1 MDAALRNT
9 AHGHN
14 LESISRE
21 RIDRHPS
28 YPPNLLISSPST
40 SSSCIVCS
48 SFIMLVLFETAAGF
62 ALFKVLD
69 EGKLREQD
77 DLWKE
82 FETPDK
88 AQKMYFIYL
97 TS

>member
-1 MDAALRNT
+1 
-9 AHGHN
+9 
-14 LESISRE
+14 
-21 RIDRHPS
+21 
-28 YPPNLLISSPST
+28 
-40 SSSCIVCS
+40 
-48 SFIMLVLFETAAGF
+48 MLVLFETAAGF